1 MVTGLHTRFSCL
13 YSPQRDAVAG
23 IATIAANKKTCLV
36 CFEADY
42 NFCHRT
48 FVARAAATL
57 RGMRVV
63 HLTDRAAVVDLQL
76 SAA

>member
-1 MVTGLHTRFSCL
+1 
-13 YSPQRDAVAG
+13 
-23 IATIAANKKTCLV
+23 LV